1 MAVPTADRNTI
12 IRHRTPA
19 YFYRSAALAA
29 LAVVLFGFAP
39 SFYLKFLFHK
49 PPALTLLLVAHG
61 VVMTTWFAL
70 FIVQAQLV
78 AAGRTDL
85 HRRLGV
91 FGAVLALAL
100 VLLGTTVAIVG
111 ARLGHSPGPP
121 PPVFMAIP
129 LTDMVVFAILVGAAL
144 WFRRR
149 SDFHKRLMLLG
160 CVSLLTAA
168 IARVPLPFWYH
179 DIIASFSTTL
189 AIALACVAW
198 DTWRQRRL
206 HPAFAWGFAL
216 IAVSWPFRLW
226 LSGTSGWLA
235 FADWLLR

>member
-1 MAVPTADRNTI
+1 MAVS
-12 IRHRTPA
+12 PA
-19 YFYRSAALAA
+19 GHDALARRRPPSYFFRVAALVA
-29 LAVVLFGFAP
+29 LVVVLFGFAP

-49 PPALTLLLVAHG
+49 PPALTLLLMAHG

-91 FGAVLALAL
+91 FGAVLALVL

-121 PPVFMAIP
+121 PAVFMAIP
-129 LTDMVVFAILVGAAL
+129 LTDMVVFAILVGIAL
-144 WFRRR
+144 WLRRR

-179 DIIASFSTTL
+179 DIIVCFSTTL

-226 LSGTSGWLA
+226 MSGTSGWLA
-235 FADWLLR
+235 FADWVLR

>member
-1 MAVPTADRNTI
+1 MAVSPTGRDALAR
-12 IRHRTPA
+12 RRPPS
-19 YFYRSAALAA
+19 YFFRVAALAA

-39 SFYLKFLFHK
+39 SFYLKFLFHNPK
-49 PPALTLLLVAHG
+49 PLTLLMVTHG
-61 VVMTTWFAL
+61 VVMTAWFAL

-78 AAGRTDL
+78 AAGRTHL

-91 FGAVLALAL
+91 FGAGLALAV

-121 PPVFMAIP
+121 PPVFLAIP

-160 CVSLLTAA
+160 CVSPLTAA
-168 IARVPLPFWYH
+168 IARMPFWQGN
-179 DIIASFSTTL
+179 IVANFSTTL
-189 AIALACVAW
+189 AFALACVAW

-226 LSGTSGWLA
+226 LSGTAGWLA